1 MEKDTMRIMFICH
14 GNICRSPMG
23 EFIMKKMLKEAG
35 LGDKVKVDSVAA
47 TRDEIGNDMYP
58 PAKDK
63 LRKEGVPFKPRQ
75 ARLLTRKDYEE
86 NDYLIAM
93 DQENLDDIRYL
104 VGEDK
109 DHKVHLMMD
118 FAGEHREVADPWY
131 TRNFDVTYDDLVK
144 GCTGL
149 LRDVR
154 EKLGE

>member
-1 MEKDTMRIMFICH
+1 MIKILFICH

>member
-1 MEKDTMRIMFICH
+1 
-14 GNICRSPMG
+14 MG

>member
-1 MEKDTMRIMFICH
+1 MIKILFICH

-35 LGDKVKVDSVAA
+35 LGDKVQVGSVAA

-58 PAKDK
+58 PAKEK
-63 LRKEGVPFKPRQ
+63 LRKEGVPFNPRQ

-93 DQENLDDIRYL
+93 DRENLDDIRYL

-131 TRNFDVTYDDLVK
+131 TCNFDVTYDDLVK

>member
-1 MEKDTMRIMFICH
+1 MRIIFICH

-63 LRKEGVPFKPRQ
+63 LRKEGVPFKSRQ

>member
-1 MEKDTMRIMFICH
+1 MRIIFICH